1 MLLETAER
9 AELIDDNESKPE
21 IACFLQCGAILRL
34 LLRNLPINQRLVVIT
49 VQGDNM
55 VQRFPNIYAAKHFE
69 WSNIDFVQRQLLPKK
84 GDEAAARQPST
95 TFQRANSSN
104 LMSDERTPP
113 GTAA

>member
-1 MLLETAER
+1 MRYRNIHALSDAHDKTAER

-21 IACFLQCGAILRL
+21 IACFLQCGANLRL
-34 LLRNLPINQRLVVIT
+34 LLRNLPINQRLVAIA

-84 GDEAAARQPST
+84 GTKPPRASPRQHSKEQIAAT
-95 TFQRANSSN
+95 
-104 LMSDERTPP
+104 L
-113 GTAA
+113 